1 MKKLFLLGFLI
12 LSVACQGTA
21 STLTPDSASTL
32 TVQAPPEPATATET
46 LTPAPTASA
55 TLSPTHVPL
64 YFTEEFNT
72 DLSAWTFFQTGGEIG
87 PSTTLENDM
96 LRVDISSPHTW
107 YSGIHNSNTYKDV
120 SISAKF
126 TGAPSGSMGLICRYS
141 ESGWYEF
148 NIGSDGTYSVLAGQ
162 WLSEGVG
169 QYIPI
174 ATNTSEYLQPG
185 NMNYEIKLTCQEN
198 TLLLFVNEKLFRKLD
213 VAHYGLTEG
222 RIGITASSFEE
233 TPMTAIFDW
242 VKAND
247 ASQ

>member
-1 MKKLFLLGFLI
+1 MKKLFLVGFLI

-21 STLTPDSASTL
+21 STLKPGFTSTP
-32 TVQAPPEPATATET
+32 TVQAPPEPATATMIF
-46 LTPAPTASA
+46 TPAPTASI
-55 TLSPTHVPL
+55 TSTPTAVPL

-72 DLSAWTFFQTGGEIG
+72 DLGAWTFFQTGGEIS

-107 YSGIHNSNTYKDV
+107 YSGIHNTNTYKDI

-162 WLSEGVG
+162 WLSDGVG

-174 ATNTSEYLQPG
+174 ATNTSEYLQRG
-185 NMNYEIKLTCQEN
+185 NMSYEIGLTCQEN
-198 TLLLFVNEKLFRKLD
+198 TLLLVVNGKLFRKLD

-222 RIGITASSFEE
+222 KIGITASSFEE
-233 TPMTAIFDW
+233 TPMIATFDW
-242 VKAND
+242 VKVDA